1 MLCSLDF
8 TTLQYKNS
16 WVYLGFSLVCDLI
29 FYYLEAALLYHTSAF
44 KHNICFTFFFLFFF
58 LKSVKN
64 TLSIWNVER
73 HYSLLAL
80 PGRGTQGC
88 SRWLEGALQAE
99 PHCQT
104 SRPCWRWWPEDLLP
118 GRAGGPALGS
128 GESQHRK
135 RPEEDAKSPTQ
146 IRRTHENTEIAKICV
161 YIVDKSWRQYSPTL
175 TSCFWLPSISWFSST
190 LRLSAATIITRCSI
204 WTHIQ
209 KWLWTFWTI
218 STKNTVSVFKLIVST
233 GIYVT
238 HIL

>member
-8 TTLQYKNS
+8 TALQYKNS

-29 FYYLEAALLYHTSAF
+29 FIIWKRLCCITRQLSSIISASRFFWKVCQKHT
-44 KHNICFTFFFLFFF
+44 I
-58 LKSVKN
+58 
-64 TLSIWNVER
+64 SIWNVER
-73 HYSLLAL
+73 HCSLLAL

-104 SRPCWRWWPEDLLP
+104 SHPCWRWWPADLLP
-118 GRAGGPALGS
+118 GRAGAPALGS

-135 RPEEDAKSPTQ
+135 RPKEDAKSPTRIQ
-146 IRRTHENTEIAKICV
+146 RTHENTEIAKICI

-175 TSCFWLPSISWFSST
+175 TSCFWLPSISWCSST

-204 WTHIQ
+204 WMNIQ

-218 STKNTVSVFKLIVST
+218 STKNTVSVFKLIVNT
-233 GIYVT
+233 WIYVT